1 MTSMAERT
9 TIVPGGARLS
19 PGLWVA
25 AAAELAVAVA
35 VGAVLLRSNAT
46 VMPVH
51 HQQHMPGAHHSSTQ
65 VHWTVGFFTIA
76 ALTAALLLCWTIFR
90 TRVLA
95 FAAAGGLIAVVASE
109 PVRTLSLR
117 SHLVGMATLE
127 VVMVAGPLLLVVALR
142 GHTPNSPRNGR
153 STACMVG
160 VVAAVLA
167 NSIFLIVLHLP
178 GIHGRSAALADVPP
192 WLIASAVVIGFG
204 YWSAIMLTAGRVAP
218 DLRRAALTIGQE
230 VAAVLGLAAVV
241 MPISQTPHD
250 DPLGLSAATDQ
261 RLGGVLMLITCAVV
275 TLPMTRRLAKPGL
288 PQAIRMEHHVQRC

>member
-1 MTSMAERT
+1 MTSMVGRT
-9 TIVPGGARLS
+9 TIAPGGARLS

-46 VMPVH
+46 VMPALH
-51 HQQHMPGAHHSSTQ
+51 HQHMPDAHHSSMQ

-76 ALTAALLLCWTIFR
+76 ALAAALLLCWKIFR

-95 FAAAGGLIAVVASE
+95 FAAAGGLIAVVASG
-109 PVRTLSLR
+109 PVRTLALQ
-117 SHLVGMATLE
+117 SHLVGMAALE
-127 VVMVAGPLLLVVALR
+127 VVMVAVPLLLVVALR
-142 GHTPNSPRNGR
+142 GHAPKGPRNGR

-204 YWSAIMLTAGRVAP
+204 YWSTIMLTAGRVAP

-230 VAAVLGLAAVV
+230 VAAILGLAAVT
-241 MPISQTPHD
+241 MPASHAHQVN
-250 DPLGLSAATDQ
+250 PLGLSAATDQ
-261 RLGGVLMLITCAVV
+261 RLGGVLMLITCAAV
-275 TLPMTRRLAKPGL
+275 TLPLAKRLAKSPV
-288 PQAIRMEHHVQRC
+288 PRMEPHVH